1 MARYDM
7 VVASNSVEA
16 VTAAVVVVIA
26 VVCKKFLFCGW
37 RHYLGLKGVGCLA
50 GAKING
56 CVYTLL
62 HLVEFR

>member
-1 MARYDM
+1 M

-16 VTAAVVVVIA
+16 VTAAVVADVIA
-26 VVCKKFLFCGW
+26 VVCKKLLFCGW